1 MGDYKMIIIYLEDVR
16 KIPEVEDVVELDS
29 SGQEGGGNL
38 LVQVKDERHHGVGH
52 LLYRIGTAC
61 EGQML
66 AEDAAVDGLEGILTG
81 ETQSEHAEMSLS
93 KVNR

>member
-1 MGDYKMIIIYLEDVR
+1 M
-16 KIPEVEDVVELDS
+16 ELDS
-29 SGQEGGGNL
+29 SGQEGGGDL
-38 LVQVKDERHHGVGH
+38 LVQVKDEGHHGVGH

-61 EGQML
+61 EREML
-66 AEDAAVDGLEGILTG
+66 AQDTAVDGLEGVLTG